1 MKIFDLIPFILFLP
15 RRLLH
20 FIDCLQSI
28 KMNFL
33 KPSQKHVEVYNS
45 VSEGLKR
52 IYKNKLLPLEETYLF
67 HEFHSPLLDDAD
79 FDAKPMILLVGQ
91 YSTGKTTFINYLLE
105 KEFPGECPDSREPR
119 EREKSCQISN
129 LTESFRSQL

>member
-1 MKIFDLIPFILFLP
+1 MTIVGLIVFLLSLP
-15 RRLLH
+15 RTLLQ
-20 FIDCLQSI
+20 FFVDQVAYIADT
-28 KMNFL
+28 MNFL
-33 KPSQKHVEVYNS
+33 KPSAKHVEVYNS

-91 YSTGKTTFINYLLE
+91 YSTGKTTFIKYLLE
-105 KEFPGECPDSREPR
+105 KEFPGEFDGG
-119 EREKSCQISN
+119 
-129 LTESFRSQL
+129 